1 MGKKIGLAGGFSARY
16 GTVTRRQYVE
26 IVTGLRGKHECPRC
40 MFRTV
45 KRWSVGVWHCRKCG
59 YKFAGG
65 AYTPRTK
72 LGEIAARAT
81 RGLMSPSTL
90 STELDS
96 LRAGAKVA
104 ITVTPQIKK
113 TRTRRKKVVTPEAEK
128 IAETIL
134 RSVIPETQQTPG
146 YRSSTRLEAR
156 GRVLTMHIQAQD
168 LVALRAASN
177 SFLRLVSASLR
188 AIEVVAPF
196 YRTRRIQR
204 SSGA

>member
-1 MGKKIGLAGGFSARY
+1 MPRRMGLAGGFGARY
-16 GTVTRRQYVE
+16 GTMARRQYVE
-26 IVTGLRGKHECPRC
+26 IVTGLRSKHECPRC
-40 MFRTV
+40 RFRAV

-104 ITVTPQIKK
+104 QSVPPPVKK
-113 TRTRRKKVVTPEAEK
+113 PRARRKKVLAVAEEKTEEKPEDNATAE
-128 IAETIL
+128 I
-134 RSVIPETQQTPG
+134 
-146 YRSSTRLEAR
+146 EAPR
-156 GRVLTMHIQAQD
+156 ED
-168 LVALRAASN
+168 
-177 SFLRLVSASLR
+177 
-188 AIEVVAPF
+188 
-196 YRTRRIQR
+196 
-204 SSGA
+204 

>member
-59 YKFAGG
+59 YIFAGG
-65 AYTPRTK
+65 RYSPRTK

-96 LRAGAKVA
+96 LRAGARVA
-104 ITVTPQIKK
+104 PSMVVTIKK
-113 TRTRRKKVVTPEAEK
+113 PRARRRKAPAEPVSEPTEKVEAKTEDEAQGETETPTE
-128 IAETIL
+128 
-134 RSVIPETQQTPG
+134 
-146 YRSSTRLEAR
+146 
-156 GRVLTMHIQAQD
+156 
-168 LVALRAASN
+168 N
-177 SFLRLVSASLR
+177 
-188 AIEVVAPF
+188 
-196 YRTRRIQR
+196 
-204 SSGA
+204 

>member
-45 KRWSVGVWHCRKCG
+45 KRWSVGVWHCRKCR

-65 AYTPRTK
+65 AYTPTTK

-81 RGLMSPSTL
+81 RGMMSPSTL

-96 LRAGAKVA
+96 LRGGARVAPSMVVA
-104 ITVTPQIKK
+104 IKRP
-113 TRTRRKKVVTPEAEK
+113 RARRRKAVVEPTVKPTEKVEAKTEDEAQGETETPTE
-128 IAETIL
+128 
-134 RSVIPETQQTPG
+134 
-146 YRSSTRLEAR
+146 
-156 GRVLTMHIQAQD
+156 
-168 LVALRAASN
+168 N
-177 SFLRLVSASLR
+177 
-188 AIEVVAPF
+188 
-196 YRTRRIQR
+196 
-204 SSGA
+204 

>member
-65 AYTPRTK
+65 AYAPTTK

-81 RGLMSPSTL
+81 RGRENATKN
-90 STELDS
+90 E
-96 LRAGAKVA
+96 
-104 ITVTPQIKK
+104 K
-113 TRTRRKKVVTPEAEK
+113 TRWTTSWRKK
-128 IAETIL
+128 
-134 RSVIPETQQTPG
+134 G
-146 YRSSTRLEAR
+146 
-156 GRVLTMHIQAQD
+156 GM
-168 LVALRAASN
+168 
-177 SFLRLVSASLR
+177 VSARLWGGGWWRGWGVGAFLSLW
-188 AIEVVAPF
+188 V
-196 YRTRRIQR
+196 Y
-204 SSGA
+204 

>member
-40 MFRTV
+40 MFNTV

-104 ITVTPQIKK
+104 VTVTPQIKR
-113 TRTRRKKVVTPEAEK
+113 TRTRRKKVVVPAVEKRVEEATVEDPQPAS
-128 IAETIL
+128 IAETE
-134 RSVIPETQQTPG
+134 PAKQPTDD
-146 YRSSTRLEAR
+146 A
-156 GRVLTMHIQAQD
+156 
-168 LVALRAASN
+168 
-177 SFLRLVSASLR
+177 
-188 AIEVVAPF
+188 
-196 YRTRRIQR
+196 
-204 SSGA
+204 

>member
-45 KRWSVGVWHCRKCG
+45 KRWSVGVWHCGKCG

-104 ITVTPQIKK
+104 VTVTPQIKK
-113 TRTRRKKVVTPEAEK
+113 TRTRRKKVVAPEAEK
-128 IAETIL
+128 KIEEVTAED
-134 RSVIPETQQTPG
+134 PQPG
-146 YRSSTRLEAR
+146 SATKVEP
-156 GRVLTMHIQAQD
+156 
-168 LVALRAASN
+168 ASQP
-177 SFLRLVSASLR
+177 SDDA
-188 AIEVVAPF
+188 
-196 YRTRRIQR
+196 
-204 SSGA
+204 